1 MIIFVYELYAKQHGG
16 PVPAQSGR
24 EKAYA
29 FLKETVLT
37 DPDMQGRFLTEQEIA
52 DRIGISRTPIREAL
66 LLLAAEDLVQLV
78 PKRGA
83 HIAPLSGREIT
94 ELMELRGIVERHAAE
109 RTIEAGT
116 VPVEKLTELLERQR
130 ELMGP
135 EQAKE
140 FIAVDHLFH
149 ATMIAAVGNELL
161 NRHYDGLRSRQIRA
175 GVVALYTQTGRQE
188 EVLGEHRAILDAVA
202 AGDPEAARAA
212 ISAHLGSTLKVLLA
226 G

>member
-1 MIIFVYELYAKQHGG
+1 M
-16 PVPAQSGR
+16 QSGR

-66 LLLAAEDLVQLV
+66 LLLAAEDLVRLV

-94 ELMELRGIVERHAAE
+94 ELMELRGIVERYAADQS
-109 RTIEAGT
+109 IAAGK
-116 VPVEKLTELLERQR
+116 VPVAELTELLERQR
-130 ELMGP
+130 GLTGP
-135 EQAKE
+135 DQAKE

-149 ATMIAAVGNELL
+149 ATLIAAVGNELL
-161 NRHYDGLRSRQIRA
+161 NRHYEGLRSRQIRA
-175 GVVALYTQTGRQE
+175 GVVALYNQTGRQE
-188 EVLGEHRAILDAVA
+188 EVLCEHRAILDAVA
-202 AGDPEAARAA
+202 AGDTEAARAA
-212 ISAHLGSTLKVLLA
+212 ISGHLETTLKVLLA

>member
-1 MIIFVYELYAKQHGG
+1 M
-16 PVPAQSGR
+16 QSGR

-94 ELMELRGIVERHAAE
+94 ELMELRGIVERYAAE
-109 RTIEAGT
+109 QAIEQRK
-116 VPVEKLTELLERQR
+116 VPVEELTELLERQR
-130 ELMGP
+130 GLSGP
-135 EQAKE
+135 EHAKE

-149 ATMIAAVGNELL
+149 ATMVASVGNELL

-175 GVVALYTQTGRQE
+175 GVVALYNRTGRQE
-188 EVLGEHRAILDAVA
+188 AVLAEHRAILDAVA
-202 AGDPEAARAA
+202 SGDPEAARAA
-212 ISAHLGSTLKVLLA
+212 ISGHLESTLKVLLA

>member
-1 MIIFVYELYAKQHGG
+1 MYAKQHGG

-37 DPDMQGRFLTEQEIA
+37 DPDMQGSFLTEQEIA

-94 ELMELRGIVERHAAE
+94 ELMELRGIVERYAAE
-109 RTIEAGT
+109 HAIETGT
-116 VPVEKLTELLERQR
+116 VPVGKLTELLERQR

-140 FIAVDHLFH
+140 FIAIDHLFH

-161 NRHYDGLRSRQIRA
+161 NRHYEGLRSRQIRA
-175 GVVALYTQTGRQE
+175 GVVALYNQTGRQK
-188 EVLGEHRAILDAVA
+188 EVLGEHRAILEAVA
-202 AGDPEAARAA
+202 AGDTEAARTA
-212 ISAHLGSTLKVLLA
+212 ISAHLESTLKVLLA